1 MRSSMRSIRSLA
13 LLVLAL
19 PLALACAQRAIRGGP
34 DTENPSMD
42 VPAMSVGLDRADCQ
56 YLVDQNLGPLYQ
68 SKFWLENVA
77 GASQKPTLAIWP
89 ILNATSQH
97 IDDQLLIV
105 LSSIETSFVNS
116 GEVRMVDRARQEQ
129 LAREIGIQQGA
140 IYDQSSAQRLGRQLG
155 ARYFVTG
162 KMGSVEEKLGNT
174 RRVQYTLFMQVIE
187 IETGLIKFQNE
198 SVRSKAVKR

>member
-1 MRSSMRSIRSLA
+1 MRSFPALV
-13 LLVLAL
+13 LLVLTL
-19 PLALACAQRAIRGGP
+19 PPLLACAPRAIRGGP

-42 VPAMSVGLDRADCQ
+42 EPALSVGLDRTDCQ
-56 YLVDQNLGPLYQ
+56 YLVDQNLGQLYE
-68 SKFWLENVA
+68 SRFWLHDVA
-77 GASQKPTLAIWP
+77 GAAKPPAVAIWP

-97 IDDQLLIV
+97 IEDQLLIV

-140 IYDQSSAQRLGRQLG
+140 IYDPTSALRLGRQLG

-162 KMGSVEEKLGNT
+162 KMGSVEEKLSDT
-174 RRVQYTLFMQVIE
+174 RRVQYTLFLQVVE
-187 IETGLIKFQNE
+187 IETGEIRFQHE
-198 SVRSKAVKR
+198 SARSKALKR

>member
-1 MRSSMRSIRSLA
+1 MRKFRALVCVVACSS
-13 LLVLAL
+13 
-19 PLALACAQRAIRGGP
+19 LALACTPRAIRGGP

-42 VPAMSVGLDRADCQ
+42 EPAMSVGLDRADCQ

-68 SKFWLENVA
+68 SRFWLNDVA
-77 GASQKPTLAIWP
+77 GAAKPPTVAIWP

-97 IDDQLLIV
+97 IEDQLLIV

-140 IYDQSSAQRLGRQLG
+140 IYDPNTALRLGRQLG

-162 KMGSVEEKLGNT
+162 KMGSVEEKLDDT
-174 RRVQYTLFMQVIE
+174 RRVQYSLFLQVVE
-187 IETGLIKFQNE
+187 IETGEIKFQYE
-198 SVRSKAVKR
+198 SARSKALKR

>member
-1 MRSSMRSIRSLA
+1 MRSTRALL
-13 LLVLAL
+13 LLVLTV
-19 PLALACAQRAIRGGP
+19 PLALACAPRAIRGGP

-42 VPAMSVGLDRADCQ
+42 EPALSVGLDRSDCQ
-56 YLVDQNLGPLYQ
+56 YLVDQNLGPLYE
-68 SKFWLENVA
+68 SRFWLNDVA
-77 GASQKPTLAIWP
+77 GASQKPTIAIWP

-97 IDDQLLIV
+97 IEDQLLIV
-105 LSSIETSFVNS
+105 LSSLETSFVNS

-140 IYDQSSAQRLGRQLG
+140 IYDPSSALRLGRQLG

-174 RRVQYTLFMQVIE
+174 RRVQYTLFLQVVE
-187 IETGLIKFQNE
+187 IETGEIRFQNE
-198 SVRSKAVKR
+198 SARSKALKR

>member
-1 MRSSMRSIRSLA
+1 MRCFRASLLLLVCLA
-13 LLVLAL
+13 LV
-19 PLALACAQRAIRGGP
+19 PACAPRAIRGGP

-42 VPAMSVGLDRADCQ
+42 EPALSVGLDRADCQ

-68 SKFWLENVA
+68 SRFWLNDVA
-77 GASQKPTLAIWP
+77 GAPSRPTVAIWP

-97 IDDQLLIV
+97 IEDQLLIV

-140 IYDQSSAQRLGRQLG
+140 IYDQKTALRLGRQLG

-174 RRVQYTLFMQVIE
+174 RRVQYTLFLQVVE
-187 IETGLIKFQNE
+187 IETGEIRFQNE
-198 SVRSKAVKR
+198 SLRSKALKR